1 MFLLY
6 RIISEL
12 INIVVKI
19 PYCNKPDNNFK
30 DRKEIYN
37 YLLTIIPSKIEF
49 SPIELEDLEIGG
61 FDSNGFLHNLRFH
74 QKLYQE
80 SLQMYL
86 ETGHTDCN
94 HFYVDD
100 KNCKEIELK
109 INNIN
114 YGIEQMAKY
123 CDQLTIFN
131 DRLHK
136 FNLSGNKNKFDVY
149 ASPKVKNSWYRFI
162 VAYHNASLIRT
173 GLDSN
178 ILESLRLDLLHQ
190 IRSDLNVS

>member
-1 MFLLY
+1 MFKLTWD
-6 RIISEL
+6 ISEL

-80 SLQMYL
+80 SLQMYQ
-86 ETGHTDCN
+86 
-94 HFYVDD
+94 
-100 KNCKEIELK
+100 EIELK